1 MNAMISNMAYSF
13 EKHRKTLKSCI
24 FFGSRPNMA
33 VFQIFQDRF
42 FHGLLFS
49 IREGLVKA
57 LIVVPSLFAA
67 EIDPFSS

>member
-13 EKHRKTLKSCI
+13 KNTEKLKSCI
-24 FFGSRPNMA
+24 FFGSRPNTA

-57 LIVVPSLFAA
+57 LIVVPLLFAA
-67 EIDPFSS
+67 EKDPFGS

>member
-1 MNAMISNMAYSF
+1 MLWSQTWRIHLKNI
-13 EKHRKTLKSCI
+13 EKLWKVAF

-33 VFQIFQDRF
+33 IFQIFQDRF

-57 LIVVPSLFAA
+57 LIVVPLLFAA
-67 EIDPFSS
+67 EIDPFGS